1 MRYTGPKARLCRK
14 NRTNLFGTSKYTKI
28 LERRTGKPGMH
39 GARASFG
46 KPSEYS
52 VQLNEK
58 QKARILFGISEKQ
71 FRNYFIKASKM
82 QGDTGENLLRTLELR
97 IDNVIY
103 VSQFAVTRMQARQ
116 MVGHGHFFLN
126 GRRVNIPS
134 ILVRPGDKIELAP
147 KMKNSHLYSGLE
159 KLKDYSPKWLK
170 VDLKK
175 ASIEVVSLP
184 EKDELEKSIDS
195 QLIVEFY
202 SR

>member
-1 MRYTGPKARLCRK
+1 MRNTGPKARLCRK
-14 NRTNLFGTSKYTKI
+14 YKTNLFGTSKYTKI
-28 LERRTGKPGMH
+28 LEKKMNKPGMH
-39 GARASFG
+39 GAKSSFG
-46 KPSEYS
+46 KLSEFGT
-52 VQLNEK
+52 QLNEK

-82 QGDTGENLLRTLELR
+82 QGETGENLLRLLELR
-97 IDNVIY
+97 LDNLIY
-103 VSQFAVTRMQARQ
+103 VSQFAVTRMQSRQ
-116 MVGHGHFFLN
+116 MVGHGHFRLN
-126 GRRVNIPS
+126 GRRVDIPS
-134 ILVRPGDKIELAP
+134 IIVRPGDKIELVD

-175 ASIEVVSLP
+175 AAIEVLSMP